1 MLTYADGACSY
12 ARPSLRQAG
21 RAGPVLNLIAL
32 LVKKEKSSD
41 AEGAARILPKL
52 KAAGH
57 RVLIYSQMVQ
67 LLEILAE
74 YIEGEGYIYRQL
86 IGSTASEVRL

>member
-1 MLTYADGACSY
+1 
-12 ARPSLRQAG
+12 
-21 RAGPVLNLIAL
+21 
-32 LVKKEKSSD
+32 
-41 AEGAARILPKL
+41 LPKL

-57 RVLIYSQMVQ
+57 RVLIYSQMVK

-74 YIEGEGYIYRQL
+74 YIEGEGYIFRQL